1 MVIKLSEIPLVV
13 IRGLVL
19 SLLYFYITK
28 ANDTTIN
35 NVFIF
40 VTFYTIFTF
49 TAISVKMNPDV
60 VTTAF
65 LTKTI
70 FTLIDERIKKHPE
83 NNK

>member
-1 MVIKLSEIPLVV
+1 MVIKASEVPLFI

-28 ANDTTIN
+28 ANDTTLN
-35 NVFIF
+35 NIFIF
-40 VTFYTIFTF
+40 VTFYTIFSI
-49 TAISVKMNPDV
+49 TASSVKMNPDV

-70 FTLIDERIKKHPE
+70 FTLIDERIKKHEPQG
-83 NNK
+83 

>member
-1 MVIKLSEIPLVV
+1 MVIKASEVPLFV

-28 ANDTTIN
+28 ANDTTLN
-35 NVFIF
+35 NIFIF
-40 VTFYTIFTF
+40 VTFYTIFSI
-49 TAISVKMNPDV
+49 TAASVKMNPDV

-70 FTLIDERIKKHPE
+70 FTLIDERIKKHEPQ
-83 NNK
+83 N